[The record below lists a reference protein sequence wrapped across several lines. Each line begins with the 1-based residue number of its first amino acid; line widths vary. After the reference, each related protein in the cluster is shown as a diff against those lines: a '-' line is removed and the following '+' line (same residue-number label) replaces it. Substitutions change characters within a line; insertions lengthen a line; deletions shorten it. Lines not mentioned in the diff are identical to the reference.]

1 MNLFN
6 VIKKDQE
13 YWLVDQL
20 KVAHIPNIEY
30 LVAFDK
36 LLTEWKEQKA
46 AYLSLLM
53 DEENE
58 DWLLKR
64 GFKKVSS
71 IVEYTKTLEGPFK
84 KINTFHAESLSAS
97 QVTDSDF
104 AILYDACRS
113 GSANKNNLFSISQI
127 MESLGSELGANW
139 RDQCFIF
146 SQEGMNYGI
155 SIPHIEQGTTDEGR
169 MFYFGVVP
177 EQRGKGYGKIFH
189 AITLELLKKLGAKAY
204 VGSTDTSNEHM
215 RRIFEAN
222 GCILRDIKG
231 IYRIDIKKVDELIK

>member
-6 VIKKDQE
+6 LIKKDQE

-20 KVAHIPNIEY
+20 KVSHIPNIEY

-36 LLTEWKEQKA
+36 LLTEWKEQRV

-64 GFKKVSS
+64 RFKKVSS
-71 IVEYTKTLEGPFK
+71 IVEYTKVLDGSY
-84 KINTFHAESLSAS
+84 IASNTFQVEALSDS
-97 QVTDSDF
+97 RVTDSDF
-104 AILYDACRS
+104 ATLYDLCRS
-113 GSANKNNLFSISQI
+113 GSANKNKLFSIRQI
-127 MESLGSELGANW
+127 MESLERELGANW

-146 SQEGMNYGI
+146 SQDSMNYGI
-155 SIPHIEQGTTDEGR
+155 SIPHIEQDTTDEGR

-177 EQRGKGYGKIFH
+177 EQRCKGYGTKFH
-189 AITLELLKKLGAKAY
+189 AISLELLKTLGAKLY
-204 VGSTDTSNEHM
+204 VGSTDTSNKHM

-222 GCILRDIKG
+222 GCRLRDIKG
-231 IYRIDIKKVDELIK
+231 IYRIDIEKEFIQ

>member
-13 YWLVDQL
+13 YWLIDQL
-20 KVAHIPNIEY
+20 KVSHIPNIDY

-36 LLTEWKEQKA
+36 LLTGWKGQRV

-71 IVEYTKTLEGPFK
+71 IVEYTKPLEGPSK
-84 KINTFHAESLSAS
+84 YTNTIQVEALSDS
-97 QVTDSDF
+97 QTTDSDF
-104 AILYDACRS
+104 AILYDSCRS

-127 MESLGSELGANW
+127 MESLESELGTNW

-146 SQEGMNYGI
+146 SQDGVNYGI

-189 AITLELLKKLGAKAY
+189 TISLEILKTFGAKDY
-204 VGSTDTSNEHM
+204 LGSTDKSNKPM

-231 IYRIDIKKVDELIK
+231 IYRIDIEKLGHFS

>member
-1 MNLFN
+1 MNLFDL
-6 VIKKDQE
+6 IKKDQE

-20 KVAHIPNIEY
+20 KVTHIPNIDY

-36 LLTEWKEQKA
+36 LLTEWKAQRV

-64 GFKKVSS
+64 RFKKVSS
-71 IVEYTKTLEGPFK
+71 IVEYTKELDEHFISTHSFK
-84 KINTFHAESLSAS
+84 VEALSNS
-97 QVTDSDF
+97 QANDSDF
-104 AILYDACRS
+104 ATLYEACRRS
-113 GSANKNNLFSISQI
+113 SANKNNLFTIEQI
-127 MESLGSELGANW
+127 MVSLERELGNKW
-139 RDQCFIF
+139 RDHCFIF
-146 SQEGMNYGI
+146 SQKGTNYGI
-155 SIPHIEQGTTDEGR
+155 SIPHIEHGTTDEGR

-177 EQRGKGYGKIFH
+177 EQQGKGYGKLFH
-189 AITLELLKKLGAKAY
+189 SISLELLKTFGAKVY

-215 RRIFEAN
+215 RQIFVAN

-231 IYRIDIKKVDELIK
+231 IYRIDIEKESTP

>member
-6 VIKKDQE
+6 LVKKEKE

-20 KVAHIPNIEY
+20 KLTHVPNTDY
-30 LVAFDK
+30 LLAFEK
-36 LLTEWKEQKA
+36 LLTEWKEQRVD
-46 AYLSLLM
+46 YLSLLM

-71 IVEYTKTLEGPFK
+71 IVEYSKALEGPFK
-84 KINTFHAESLSAS
+84 SISPIQVQSLADSH
-97 QVTDSDF
+97 VTDSDF
-104 AILYDACRS
+104 AKLYDSCRS
-113 GSANKNNLFSISQI
+113 ASANKNNLFTIEQI
-127 MESLGSELGANW
+127 MESLECELGAKW

-146 SQEGMNYGI
+146 SQKGMNYGI

-177 EQRGKGYGKIFH
+177 EQRCKGYGTIFH
-189 AITLELLKKLGAKAY
+189 AISLELLKTLGAKKY
-204 VGSTDTSNEHM
+204 VGSTDTNNEPM

-222 GCILRDIKG
+222 GCILWDIKG
-231 IYRIDIKKVDELIK
+231 IYRIDIKKVDELRK

>member
-6 VIKKDQE
+6 LIKKDQE

-20 KVAHIPNIEY
+20 KVSHIPNIDY

-36 LLTEWKEQKA
+36 LLTEWQEQNV

-64 GFKKVSS
+64 RFKKVSS
-71 IVEYTKTLEGPFK
+71 IVEYTRILEGPFK
-84 KINTFHAESLSAS
+84 TSKSVQVVALSDS
-97 QVTDSDF
+97 QVSDSEF
-104 AILYDACRS
+104 ALLYDACRT

-127 MESLGSELGANW
+127 MESLERELGENW

-146 SQEGMNYGI
+146 SQNGMNSGI
-155 SIPHIEQGTTDEGR
+155 SIPHIEEGTTDEGR

-177 EQRGKGYGKIFH
+177 EQRGKGYGKLFH
-189 AITLELLKKLGAKAY
+189 AVTLELLKPLGAKIY
-204 VGSTDTSNEHM
+204 VGSTDTGNAPM
-215 RRIFEAN
+215 RKIFETN

-231 IYRIDIKKVDELIK
+231 IYRIDMEKVDELIK

>member
-6 VIKKDQE
+6 LIKKEQE
-13 YWLVDQL
+13 YWLVDQI
-20 KVAHIPNIEY
+20 KVSQIPNIDY
-30 LVAFDK
+30 LVAFDQ
-36 LLTEWKEQKA
+36 LLTEWKEQKV

-64 GFKKVSS
+64 RFKKVSS
-71 IVEYTKTLEGPFK
+71 IVEYTKILEGPFK
-84 KINTFHAESLSAS
+84 NMSAFQVEALSDS

-104 AILYDACRS
+104 AVLYDACRS
-113 GSANKNNLFSISQI
+113 GSANKNNLFTISQI
-127 MESLGSELGANW
+127 MESLELELGDNW

-146 SQEGMNYGI
+146 SQQGLNYGI

-177 EQRGKGYGKIFH
+177 EQREKGYGKIFH
-189 AITLELLKKLGAKAY
+189 AISLELLKTLGAKIY
-204 VGSTDTSNEHM
+204 VGSTDTENVSM
-215 RRIFEAN
+215 RKIFEAN

-231 IYRIDIKKVDELIK
+231 IYRIDMKKVDELRK

>member
-1 MNLFN
+1 VNLFN
-6 VIKKDQE
+6 LIKKEQE
-13 YWLVDQL
+13 YWLVDQI
-20 KVAHIPNIEY
+20 KVSQIPNIDY
-30 LVAFDK
+30 LVAFDQ
-36 LLTEWKEQKA
+36 LLTEWKEQKV

-64 GFKKVSS
+64 RFKKVSS
-71 IVEYTKTLEGPFK
+71 IVEYTKILEGPFK
-84 KINTFHAESLSAS
+84 NMSAFQVEALSDS

-104 AILYDACRS
+104 AVLYDACRS
-113 GSANKNNLFSISQI
+113 GSANKNNLFTISQI
-127 MESLGSELGANW
+127 MESLELELGDNW

-146 SQEGMNYGI
+146 SQQGLNYGI

-177 EQRGKGYGKIFH
+177 EQREKGYGKIFH
-189 AITLELLKKLGAKAY
+189 AISLELLKTLGAKIY
-204 VGSTDTSNEHM
+204 VGSTDTENVSM
-215 RRIFEAN
+215 RKIFEAN

-231 IYRIDIKKVDELIK
+231 IYRIDMKKVDELRK

>member
-1 MNLFN
+1 MVWGNQQVNLFN
-6 VIKKDQE
+6 LIKKEQE

-20 KVAHIPNIEY
+20 KVSHIPNIDY
-30 LVAFDK
+30 LVEFDQ
-36 LLTEWKEQKA
+36 LLTEWKERKV

-64 GFKKVSS
+64 RFKKVSS
-71 IVEYTKTLEGPFK
+71 IVEYTKVLEGPYKNISNFQVD
-84 KINTFHAESLSAS
+84 TLSSS

-104 AILYDACRS
+104 ALLYDACRS
-113 GSANKNNLFSISQI
+113 GSANKNKLFTISQV
-127 MESLGSELGANW
+127 MESLEHELGANW

-146 SQEGMNYGI
+146 SQQGLNYGI
-155 SIPHIEQGTTDEGR
+155 SIPHIEEGTTDEGR

-177 EQRGKGYGKIFH
+177 EQRKKGYGTLFH
-189 AITLELLKKLGAKAY
+189 AISIELLKTIGAKIY
-204 VGSTDTSNEHM
+204 VGSTDTVNAPM

-231 IYRIDIKKVDELIK
+231 IYRIDNN

>member
-6 VIKKDQE
+6 LIKKEQE

-20 KVAHIPNIEY
+20 KITQIPNIDY

-36 LLTEWKEQKA
+36 LLTEWKKQKV

-64 GFKKVSS
+64 RFKKVSS
-71 IVEYTKTLEGPFK
+71 IVEYTKLLEGPFK
-84 KINTFHAESLSAS
+84 PSNSVQVVALSNS
-97 QVTDSDF
+97 QVSDAEF
-104 AILYDACRS
+104 AVLYDACRS

-127 MESLGSELGANW
+127 MDSLERELGKSW
-139 RDQCFIF
+139 REQCFIF
-146 SQEGMNYGI
+146 SQNGVNSGI

-169 MFYFGVVP
+169 VFYFGIVP
-177 EQRGKGYGKIFH
+177 EQRGKGYGKLFH
-189 AITLELLKKLGAKAY
+189 GITLELLKSLGAKMY
-204 VGSTDTSNEHM
+204 VGSTDTGNSPM
-215 RRIFEAN
+215 RKIFEAN

-231 IYRIDIKKVDELIK
+231 IYRIDMEKV

>member
-6 VIKKDQE
+6 LIKKDQE

-20 KVAHIPNIEY
+20 KVSHIPNIEY

-36 LLTEWKEQKA
+36 LLTEWKAQKV

-71 IVEYTKTLEGPFK
+71 IVEYTKTLVGPFNN
-84 KINTFHAESLSAS
+84 ISTFQVDALSNSL
-97 QVTDSDF
+97 VTDSEF
-104 AILYDACRS
+104 AILYDSCRS
-113 GSANKNNLFSISQI
+113 GSANKNKLFSISQI
-127 MESLGSELGANW
+127 MESLERELGTDW
-139 RDQCFIF
+139 REQCFIF
-146 SQEGMNYGI
+146 SQDGMNYGI

-177 EQRGKGYGKIFH
+177 ERRGKGYGKIFH
-189 AITLELLKKLGAKAY
+189 SITLELLKTLGAKTY
-204 VGSTDTSNEHM
+204 VGSTDTGNAPM

-231 IYRIDIKKVDELIK
+231 IYRIDMKKVDELIK

>member
-6 VIKKDQE
+6 LIKKEQE

-20 KVAHIPNIEY
+20 KVSQIPNIDY
-30 LVAFDK
+30 LVAFDQ

-58 DWLLKR
+58 DWLLER
-64 GFKKVSS
+64 QFNKVSS
-71 IVEYTKTLEGPFK
+71 IVEYTKTLEGPFNN
-84 KINTFHAESLSAS
+84 ISTFQVESLSAS
-97 QVTDSDF
+97 EVTDSDF
-104 AILYDACRS
+104 AILYDACRR

-127 MESLGSELGANW
+127 MESLELELGANW

-189 AITLELLKKLGAKAY
+189 AITLELLKTLGAKVY
-204 VGSTDTSNEHM
+204 VGSTDTSNKHM
-215 RRIFEAN
+215 RRIFETN

-231 IYRIDIKKVDELIK
+231 IYRIDIEKVDELN

>member
-6 VIKKDQE
+6 VIKKDHD

-20 KVAHIPNIEY
+20 KGPQISNIEY
-30 LVAFDK
+30 LVAFDQ

-64 GFKKVSS
+64 GFKKLSS

-84 KINTFHAESLSAS
+84 NISTFHVESLSAS
-97 QVTDSDF
+97 EITDSDF
-104 AILYDACRS
+104 AILYDACRK

-127 MESLGSELGANW
+127 MESLELELGTNW

-146 SQEGMNYGI
+146 SQNGRNYGI
-155 SIPHIEQGTTDEGR
+155 SIPHIEQGTTEEGR

-177 EQRGKGYGKIFH
+177 EQREKGYGKIFH
-189 AITLELLKKLGAKAY
+189 AISIELLKTLGAKIY
-204 VGSTDTSNEHM
+204 VGSTDTGNAPM
-215 RRIFEAN
+215 RRIFETN

-231 IYRIDIKKVDELIK
+231 IYRIDMKKVDELRR

>member
-6 VIKKDQE
+6 LIKKEQE

-20 KVAHIPNIEY
+20 KVSQIPNIDY
-30 LVAFDK
+30 LVAFDQ
-36 LLTEWKEQKA
+36 LLTEWKEQKV

-64 GFKKVSS
+64 RFKKVSS
-71 IVEYTKTLEGPFK
+71 IVEYTKILEGPFK
-84 KINTFHAESLSAS
+84 NMSAFQVEALSDS

-104 AILYDACRS
+104 AVLYDACRS
-113 GSANKNNLFSISQI
+113 GSANKNNLFTISQI
-127 MESLGSELGANW
+127 MESLELELGDNW

-146 SQEGMNYGI
+146 SQQGLNYGI

-177 EQRGKGYGKIFH
+177 EQREKGYGKIFH
-189 AITLELLKKLGAKAY
+189 AISLELLKTLGAKIY
-204 VGSTDTSNEHM
+204 VGSTDTENISM
-215 RRIFEAN
+215 RKIFEAN

-231 IYRIDIKKVDELIK
+231 IYRIDMKKVDELRK